1 MFASFRFKGYRLP
14 FFLLLMLTFA
24 TVIIGDNAAESLL
37 LAQYDATIVA
47 KLFSLNATLLF
58 LFSLFMI
65 SFIDRIDRG
74 KLFTRF
80 LFFHI
85 SVLLSSWVAVTL
97 GVKAIVI
104 PLFSYAYVSKIFIFL
119 IFWTLANDIVDPR
132 RAARDFPKIAAGGTL
147 GAISISFLIPFIVG
161 KIPAEALLFV
171 WALLASLV
179 LFLFQPI
186 RKQFGRSFLPGV
198 AVHSR
203 ISKVKQISGDIKTIG
218 RDPLLKSMAF
228 FYFLLFFVLL
238 NQQYGFYTVLNERY
252 SDAAE
257 ISRFLGFF
265 SGTSMAVTFLLQVT
279 LSSVVI
285 RRIGSTRAMLILPV
299 VFTLVFLFLRITQ
312 QFDAAAVLFWG
323 TVAGLGL
330 RIAVFDSFYSPNF
343 QIFFSS
349 LPKAIRGRGKISLE
363 GVVKPASMIL
373 ASLWLTFL
381 MPKLPETA
389 ATSIL
394 VAASI
399 AMIVLTLKM
408 RKQYTKSLTRYLTDF
423 KNRAANTGKFSSAE
437 VIPQIRELLAEESF
451 EVQCYLIE
459 ILADMRSQA
468 ARDELKSLLYSVD
481 EALLPKVIEALTPLA
496 LPELK
501 PRMRELL
508 RGSDNAVV
516 TAAIRAV
523 AEYNDSPDELLPFL
537 TSPSTILQL
546 TVIEL
551 LWWRVTPIQRQSM
564 VKEIEVRLQSSDA
577 EILFATL
584 DLCGKIDDPLATG
597 LIPKRFPNF
606 TDPLLMSHYSWQRF
620 TAAVSD
626 LEGEDIL
633 DWILQNSDQRGGPQ
647 LKSLIAAVQNIIS
660 TGYPIE
666 SVLDRLET
674 ASLRQRYL
682 LSGGAAR
689 WGRSQGGKNR
699 KQIQKLLEREF
710 SEMIVSE
717 KLYTTISQLK
727 SPAGELLA
735 TAVEEELLAL
745 HRSTATALAS
755 MLDRKGE
762 IRQVAHRL
770 NHSDVN
776 IRSRALEVLDNVG
789 DRKLN
794 HRLIHHLTLP
804 KSNAEASS
812 ADLFIAIE
820 ELEGCSNRWLKECA
834 HFAMSTFPQE
844 VKA

>member
-1 MFASFRFKGYRLP
+1 MLTSFRFKGYRLP

-24 TVIIGDNAAESLL
+24 TVILGDNAAESLL
-37 LAQYDATIVA
+37 LARYDATIIA

-65 SFIDRIDRG
+65 SLIDRIDRG

-80 LFFHI
+80 LLFHTT
-85 SVLLSSWVAVTL
+85 VLLSSWVIISL
-97 GVKAIVI
+97 GFKALVI

-147 GAISISFLIPFIVG
+147 GAISISFLIPVIVG
-161 KIPAEALLFV
+161 TIPAEALLFV
-171 WALLASLV
+171 WALLTALV
-179 LFLFQPI
+179 LLLFQPI
-186 RKQFGRSFLPGV
+186 RNQFGKSFLPSV
-198 AVHSR
+198 AVQSR
-203 ISKVKQISGDIKTIG
+203 ISKMTQISEDVKTIG

-238 NQQYGFYTVLNERY
+238 NQQYGFYTVLNERF
-252 SDAAE
+252 SDAAD

-265 SGTSMAVTFLLQVT
+265 NGTSMAVTFLLQVT

-312 QFDAAAVLFWG
+312 QFDAAMVLFWG
-323 TVAGLGL
+323 TVVGLGL

-363 GVVKPASMIL
+363 GVVKPVSMIL

-399 AMIVLTLKM
+399 AMIILTLKM
-408 RKQYTKSLTRYLTDF
+408 RKQYTRSLTRYLTDF
-423 KNRAANTGKFSSAE
+423 RNRTPDEERKYNSSA
-437 VIPQIRELLAEESF
+437 VVPQIRELMAVESF
-451 EVQCYLIE
+451 EVQCYLVE
-459 ILADMRSQA
+459 ILADMRSQI
-468 ARDELKSLLYSVD
+468 ARDELTSMLYSAD
-481 EALLPKVIEALTPLA
+481 EALLPKVIEALAPLA
-496 LPELK
+496 LPEVK
-501 PRMRELL
+501 PRMKELL
-508 RGSDNAVV
+508 RGTNNSII

-537 TSPSTILQL
+537 TSPSTTLQL

-551 LWWRVTPIQRQSM
+551 LWWRVTPAQRQSM
-564 VKEIEVRLQSSDA
+564 VKEIEVRLQSGDA

-597 LIPKRFPNF
+597 LIPKRFPTF

-620 TAAVSD
+620 TAALSD

-633 DWILQNSDQRGGPQ
+633 DWILENSDQRGGPQ
-647 LKSLIAAVQNIIS
+647 LKSLISAVQNIIA
-660 TGYPIE
+660 TGYPVE
-666 SVLDRLET
+666 SILNRLET
-674 ASLRQRYL
+674 SSLRQRYL
-682 LSGGAAR
+682 LSGGIAL
-689 WGRSQGGKNR
+689 WGRTQSRYR
-699 KQIQKLLEREF
+699 KQIQQLLEREF
-710 SEMIVSE
+710 TEMIYSE
-717 KLYTTISQLK
+717 KLFTTISQIE
-727 SPAGELLA
+727 SDAGELLS
-735 TAVEEELLAL
+735 TAIEEELLAL
-745 HRSTATALAS
+745 HRFTATSLAS
-755 MLDRKGE
+755 MLDKKGE

-770 NHSDVN
+770 THSDTH
-776 IRSRALEVLDNVG
+776 IRSQALEVLDNVG

-794 HRLIHHLTLP
+794 HRLINHLSLP
-804 KSNAEASS
+804 KSSVKASS

-820 ELEGCSNRWLKECA
+820 ELEASNNRWLRECA
-834 HFAMSTFPQE
+834 HFAMSTFSQE